1 MNTVL
6 LPKNSISQKL
16 DRNELSGYCELIK
29 DKSEKLFKEGVDE
42 FILQWGPPYSNGPL
56 HIGHYLNGTLK
67 DFYIKYLLTNNY
79 KVKVRFGWDCHGLP
93 IENKAKGM
101 EGDLFE
107 NCKSI
112 ALFYSKEQKKTF
124 EKFGIFSTEPD
135 YLTLTDDYKQ
145 RELDIFNKLRDGGF
159 IFKKNKP
166 TWYSPTL
173 KTVLA
178 NSEIEYKDLEEQSL
192 YFKLKINSDVSFL
205 VWTTTE
211 WTVAGNQAVCLN
223 PTIPYCVA
231 YATHDE
237 LPEGQLEPALFCSE
251 RYAMLNGLK
260 YYLVNHDQFQFYTNH
275 KGEKCPV
282 LFDDF
287 VSDSETGVVHLCGGH
302 GDDDYNVLVKNGV
315 EPKNAV
321 EIDSLLYHV
330 SRYKVAD
337 EFVYQRAPLKHSY
350 PVDWREKNK
359 VYKVLTEQ
367 TYLDFDWTKIKA
379 VSKQIKL
386 SSKDRTRLEGMLFS
400 RKDWCL
406 SRQRKWGVQIPDS
419 NDILDVWFDSG
430 TAFSMYDRPADLYIE
445 GVDQHRGW
453 FQTSI
458 IIAAMVD
465 ELPTK
470 RILTHGFVTN
480 EMGDKFSKSDE
491 NYVPLEDMFNTYN
504 PDVMRLWVLFSDYK
518 SDIVFSE
525 DAMTSAG
532 KQYFRFR
539 NFMRYLVNNLH
550 RTGWSVKEEYVRFEL
565 REDVRKLK
573 ETLAKDVDAF
583 ELNKAVRT
591 IVNFTNNYSSYLTE
605 DIKNAFYEADINSAT
620 RVELENEFHYLATEL
635 SKVLF
640 PFLPF
645 LSMEVE
651 TELNKLK

>member
-1 MNTVL
+1 MSTVL
-6 LPKNSISQKL
+6 LPKNSIEQKL
-16 DRNELSGYCELIK
+16 NRESLNHFRDMIQ
-29 DKSEKLFKEGVDE
+29 DKTYRLYRSNTNE
-42 FILQWGPPYSNGPL
+42 FILQDGPPYANGDL
-56 HIGHYLNGTLK
+56 HIGHFLNKTLK
-67 DFYIKYLLTNNY
+67 DFYIKYLLTNGY

-107 NCKSI
+107 NCKKV
-112 ALFYSKEQKKTF
+112 ALTYRDKQKATTNL
-124 EKFGIFSTEPD
+124 FGIFSTNDD
-135 YLTLTDDYKQ
+135 YLTLSDDYKQ
-145 RELDIFNKLRDGGF
+145 RELDIFNKLKDGGF
-159 IFKKNKP
+159 IYKKNKP

-178 NSEIEYKDLEEQSL
+178 NSEIEYKDIEEQSL
-192 YFKLKINSDVSFL
+192 YFTLKINNDISFL

-223 PTIPYCVA
+223 PTIPYCV
-231 YATHDE
+231 TDN
-237 LPEGQLEPALFCSE
+237 GLFCSE
-251 RYAMLNGLK
+251 KFAMLKGLS
-260 YYLVNHDQFQFYTNH
+260 YHSVNHDQFQFYTNH

-287 VSDSETGVVHLCGGH
+287 VSDSETGIVHLCGGH
-302 GDDDYNVLVKNGV
+302 GDDDYNVLVKNEI
-315 EPKNAV
+315 EPKNV
-321 EIDSLLYHV
+321 VDDIKDLLAHINTF
-330 SRYKVAD
+330 KVDD
-337 EFVYQRAPLKHSY
+337 EFVYERAPLKHSY

-359 VYKVLTEQ
+359 VFKVLTEQ
-367 TYLDFDWTKIKA
+367 TYLDFDWAKIKA

-465 ELPTK
+465 KMPTK

-480 EMGDKFSKSDE
+480 EMGEKFSKSDE

-518 SDIVFSE
+518 SDVVLSE
-525 DAMTSAG
+525 DAMKSAG

-550 RTGWSVKEEYVRFEL
+550 RTGLVREEEVRFEL

-591 IVNFTNNYSSYLTE
+591 VVNFTNDYSSYLTE

-620 RVELENEFHYLATEL
+620 RVELENEFYYLATEL
-635 SKVLF
+635 ADILF

-645 LSMEVE
+645 LSMEV
-651 TELNKLK
+651 TEQLNKLKLEEK